1 MSGISLTEGQEEH
14 EQGCQVTDK
23 SPGLGFGAHS
33 PTSPS
38 SHPALR
44 SSGFTDPYIRGSS
57 LHLQV
62 APLMLPQYRPEG
74 GPRWVLEAGP
84 EKAKGGCGPCP
95 QCPPCAVLR
104 SPHLPATSLQAG
116 NGCCWAPSIFKQL
129 SPKSQLPYFWQKYL
143 PGSGVCWFCPQ
154 FELCDRLL
162 PHLFGQSGPGQ
173 RGL

>member
-38 SHPALR
+38 SHPTLR

-62 APLMLPQYRPEG
+62 TPLLLPQYRPEG

-95 QCPPCAVLR
+95 AVPTLHCAEVSA
-104 SPHLPATSLQAG
+104 SPGDQLTGWKWLLLGPQYLQAVESEVPTTLFL
-116 NGCCWAPSIFKQL
+116 AEIP
-129 SPKSQLPYFWQKYL
+129 
-143 PGSGVCWFCPQ
+143 PG
-154 FELCDRLL
+154 
-162 PHLFGQSGPGQ
+162 
-173 RGL
+173 